1 MGSMKAPKKP
11 RIRFALVGMPNTGKS
26 TLFTRLTGVQA
37 RVANWPGMTVDL
49 LSARVILGGR
59 TIELVDLPGMYSL
72 HGFGEDERLV
82 RHFLEQEHVTA
93 LVAVVNAV
101 QLERQ
106 LPLVLQLQALGRP
119 LVVVLNMADEARR
132 LGIRIDAARL
142 AGQLAAPVLLVD
154 AKHGNGIA
162 DVRQA
167 LQKLA
172 AVAPPG
178 ETVAPATAPAE
189 VERLRADDRYEAQA
203 AALAAA
209 AVDLPHVLPARLT
222 DRVDRV
228 LLHPVAGVPL
238 FFGLM
243 LLLFELIY
251 GVGLPLQD
259 GLQWLIDGAK
269 DAWLAPALA
278 GASPVLRSF
287 VIEGLVDGVGTVL
300 TFLPVILVFFVAMA
314 LVEDSGYLVRVAF
327 LMDRW
332 MARLGLDGRAFVM
345 QLMGMGC
352 NVPAIMGTRV
362 LRSRGS
368 RLLAMLAIP
377 FSLCSARLQVLVF
390 VAAAFFSRQAAP
402 LVLASLYAVSFIVAF
417 GTALIWR
424 KRFAGDEPLLLEM
437 PPYRLP
443 TIRALLAQ
451 GWQSSRHFLEN
462 AGGFIVAGVLLIWW
476 LTHYPFDAAP
486 ASPQTLA
493 GQLAAL
499 AAPVFAPIGIDSI
512 LSIALIFGFV
522 AKEIVL
528 GGLAVIYGAGQDE
541 LGRLLAE
548 RLTWV
553 QAYSFMLF
561 TLVYTPC
568 LSTVAMIWRES
579 RSIAFTA
586 LSVVWPLA
594 VAWLVS
600 FAFYTVASRLLA

>member
-1 MGSMKAPKKP
+1 
-11 RIRFALVGMPNTGKS
+11 MPNTGKS
-26 TLFTRLTGVQA
+26 TLFNRLTGVQA
-37 RVANWPGMTVDL
+37 KVANWPGMTVDL
-49 LSARVILGGR
+49 LSAKVILGGR
-59 TIELVDLPGMYSL
+59 TVELVDLPGMYSL

-93 LVAVVNAV
+93 LLLVMNSA

-106 LPLVLQLQALGRP
+106 LPLALQLGALGRP
-119 LVVVLNMADEARR
+119 IVVALTMADEARR
-132 LGIRIDAARL
+132 LGIRIDTERL
-142 AGQLAAPVLLVD
+142 SAMLSAPVHLVD
-154 AKHGNGIA
+154 GKHGVGLA
-162 DVRQA
+162 PLKAA
-167 LQKLA
+167 LQ
-172 AVAPPG
+172 AVAAAASPPKEASG
-178 ETVAPATAPAE
+178 PTTAPAA
-189 VERLRADDRYEAQA
+189 LRADHRFEAEA
-203 AALAAA
+203 ARIAAA
-209 AVDLPHVLPARLT
+209 AVDMPHTMPAPIS
-222 DRVDRV
+222 DRIDRV
-228 LLHPVAGVPL
+228 LLHPLAGVPL
-238 FFGLM
+238 FFALM
-243 LLLFELIY
+243 VLLFEVVY
-251 GVGLPLQD
+251 GIGLPLQD
-259 GLQWLIDGAK
+259 GLQWLIDEAK
-269 DAWLAPALA
+269 EAWLAPWLA
-278 GASPVLRSF
+278 AASPALKSF
-287 VIEGLVDGVGTVL
+287 VLEGLVDGVGTVL

-362 LRSRGS
+362 LRSRGA
-368 RLLAMLAIP
+368 RLLAMMAIP

-390 VAAAFFSRQAAP
+390 IAAAFFSRQAAP

-417 GTALIWR
+417 ATALLWR
-424 KRFAGDEPLLLEM
+424 RRFAAEEPLLLEM

-443 TIRALLAQ
+443 TVRALLAQ

-462 AGGFIVAGVLLIWW
+462 AGIFIVAGVLLIWW
-476 LTHYPFDAAP
+476 LTHFPFDAAP

-493 GQLAAL
+493 GRLAAI

-512 LSIALIFGFV
+512 LSIALVFGFV

-568 LSTVAMIWRES
+568 LSTVATIWRES
-579 RSIAFTA
+579 RSAAFTA
-586 LSVVWPLA
+586 LSIAWPLA

-600 FAFYTVASRLLA
+600 FAFYTVASGLLA